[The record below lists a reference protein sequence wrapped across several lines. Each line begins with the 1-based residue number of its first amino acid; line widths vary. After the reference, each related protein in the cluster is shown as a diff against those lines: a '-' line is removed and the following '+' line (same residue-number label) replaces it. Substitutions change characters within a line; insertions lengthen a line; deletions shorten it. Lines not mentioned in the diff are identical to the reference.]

1 MDVIFYKTD
10 SPKIATAKTITNGTT
25 YSVQLKENTTIEN
38 PVIIVTGYN
47 EIDKNYCYI
56 ADFNRYYFIGDK
68 TILTGNRTEI
78 ELNVDVATTYA
89 TEILNSEQL
98 IMRNEYI
105 GLNMIPDTQHPIAP
119 YANTRVIKFDKN
131 VFFQGFD
138 EYTSCF
144 LLTVAGK

>member
-10 SPKIATAKTITNGTT
+10 SPKISTAKSITNGTT
-25 YSVQLKENTTIEN
+25 YSVQLKENTTIEE

-56 ADFNRYYFIGDK
+56 VDFNRYYFINDI

-78 ELNVDVATTYA
+78 KLGVDVATTYA
-89 TEILNSEQL
+89 TEILNSTQL
-98 IMRNEYI
+98 IMRNENI

-119 YANTRVIKFDKN
+119 YAQTRVIKFTESK
-131 VFFQGFD
+131 FFQSFD
-138 EYTSCF
+138 DYTSCF

>member
-1 MDVIFYKTD
+1 MNVIFYKTD
-10 SPKIATAKTITNGTT
+10 SPKISTSKTITNGTT
-25 YSVQLKENTTIEN
+25 YSVQLKENTTIEE

-56 ADFNRYYFIGDK
+56 ADFNRYYFINDI

-78 ELNVDVATTYA
+78 KLGVDVATTY
-89 TEILNSEQL
+89 TNEILNSTQL
-98 IMRNEYI
+98 IMRNENI

-119 YANTRVIKFDKN
+119 YAQTRVIKFTENK
-131 VFFQGFD
+131 FFQSFD
-138 EYTSCF
+138 DYTSCF